1 MGKRTQFTHLSNPIE
16 AGIMFVVT
24 RLNEMVTSLVLTKVD
39 AFFVRQATRSHKPT
53 GLHDSEEPS
62 KSDVYTLKRY
72 RKIYSTTARI
82 ALQNEFSQCSCHIS
96 SVTWACGGTAG
107 CGLEGAMRKVHAI
120 YGQCRT

>member
-1 MGKRTQFTHLSNPIE
+1 MDKRTQFMHLSNLSE

-62 KSDVYTLKRY
+62 KSDVYTL
-72 RKIYSTTARI
+72 
-82 ALQNEFSQCSCHIS
+82 
-96 SVTWACGGTAG
+96 
-107 CGLEGAMRKVHAI
+107 
-120 YGQCRT
+120 